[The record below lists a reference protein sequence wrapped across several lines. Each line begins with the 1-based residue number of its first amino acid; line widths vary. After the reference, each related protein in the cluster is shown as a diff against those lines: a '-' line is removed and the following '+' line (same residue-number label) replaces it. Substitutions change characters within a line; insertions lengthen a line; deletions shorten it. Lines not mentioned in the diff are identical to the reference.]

1 MIKTTS
7 QSKFTFTFIISN
19 SYKQIQNTRVRCHW
33 LISVCVC
40 LHKYPISQLVPKM
53 QASVSEVTGRS
64 VFVFCVCLCKYQT
77 TNTKHPCPKSPCVC
91 LRKYRMINRTPAYST
106 LATTFFPAKES
117 KRERRLNG
125 QCSAVFMNLNL
136 RFTGSLLSLFT
147 H

>member
-7 QSKFTFTFIISN
+7 QSKFTFNFIISN
-19 SYKQIQNTRVRCHW
+19 SYQQIQNIRVRCHW

-40 LHKYPISQLVPKM
+40 LRKYPNSYPK
-53 QASVSEVTGRS
+53 
-64 VFVFCVCLCKYQT
+64 C
-77 TNTKHPCPKSPCVC
+77 KHPCPKSPVDQCLCFVFVCVNIKQQIQNI
-91 LRKYRMINRTPAYST
+91 RVRNHRVFVYANIVRSTVHHPAYST

-117 KRERRLNG
+117 KRERRLNC

-136 RFTGSLLSLFT
+136 RFTGSLLILFT